1 MKGEGTTNVRAASL
15 RAGGAEPVNKSLGE
29 SYKVVLTSRQRSGV
43 TVEVHLYSNSANSY
57 E

>member
-1 MKGEGTTNVRAASL
+1 MKEEGTTNVRAASL